1 MYPRGGGRIEGMDN
15 LDRSMIILM
24 SMVYIL
30 ARACDV
36 SERCQSHLGRIL
48 AGELSEVEKE
58 ARSSIFL
65 FQRFLEGEEGLP
77 YAWEVIRLPES
88 NLGEAPIPN
97 VFLAIEQVNGEI
109 YEITNEILRLVSH
122 TGSSQVNPEI
132 MIRSEVSQMHR
143 EVNRYLDE
151 IEGIAEEVMG
161 VDFWECGLDFP
172 RQGLVFDLRENFSL
186 PASGGSDLE

>member
-88 NLGEAPIPN
+88 NLGGHQFQMFSWPLSRSMAK
-97 VFLAIEQVNGEI
+97 
-109 YEITNEILRLVSH
+109 YMKLR
-122 TGSSQVNPEI
+122 
-132 MIRSEVSQMHR
+132 M
-143 EVNRYLDE
+143 RYLDSYH
-151 IEGIAEEVMG
+151 I
-161 VDFWECGLDFP
+161 LDHH
-172 RQGLVFDLRENFSL
+172 R
-186 PASGGSDLE
+186 